1 MNNKKTIEKKIK
13 IRETNTF
20 ICTNNIFTPKNIRY
34 SDLLNDTPNNSQ
46 AITERK
52 SLSFRALD

>member
-1 MNNKKTIEKKIK
+1 MNIKNVIEKKIK

-34 SDLLNDTPNNSQ
+34 SDLLNDTPNNS
-46 AITERK
+46 
-52 SLSFRALD
+52 